1 MEDEL
6 SLKEDESRYGPDRP
20 FVFFTKRFPA
30 HHQVGLHYHH
40 TLEVNLIDGVTGKIR
55 VEGRDIDLSSLSV
68 LVLAPDTLHGY
79 DIAGKGGS
87 MGIFHLSIE
96 ALAAYIDIPALMGA
110 EHPLARLPCSHP
122 AYGELK
128 ALIPPMAE
136 AGMKNRLEF
145 LERLAGLLKILSRAL
160 ESVGKGP
167 GFPVVSGGGTELRR
181 LVAFTESRLAGRID
195 LESAADEL
203 GFSKSYFC
211 RYFRR
216 ATGLS
221 YMEYVRLARIE
232 RAKRLLSTGLTVT
245 AACFASGFEDLSYF
259 IRSFREAEGMTPGS
273 YVREKSSEP
282 HPMVRPASGKET
294 ILEPEG

>member
-40 TLEVNLIDGVTGKIR
+40 TLEVNLIEGVTGRIR
-55 VEGRDIDLSSLSV
+55 VEGRDLDLATLSV
-68 LVLAPDTLHGY
+68 LVLAPDTLHSY

-96 ALAAYIDIPALMGA
+96 ALAAYIDISALMGP
-110 EHPLARLPCSHP
+110 ERPLSQLPCSHP
-122 AYGELK
+122 VYGELK

-136 AGMKNRLEF
+136 AGMGNRLDF
-145 LERLAGLLKILSRAL
+145 LERLAGFLKILSRAL
-160 ESVGKGP
+160 ESVGKGS
-167 GFPVVSGGGTELRR
+167 GLSVVSGGETGLRR

-211 RYFRR
+211 RYFRK

-232 RAKRLLSTGLTVT
+232 RAKRLLATGLTVT
-245 AACFASGFEDLSYF
+245 AACFSSGFEDLSYF
-259 IRSFREAEGMTPGS
+259 IRSFREAEGMTPGNFI
-273 YVREKSSEP
+273 KSRKGSES
-282 HPMVRPASGKET
+282 A
-294 ILEPEG
+294 